1 MRRRREELMSE
12 ANQTMI
18 TMIENYRAAKQE
30 RKQAGTVTDGE
41 DTDSIVTRYLEAVGN
56 VFDSFFTLG
65 TSTGDDSDFGHEVW
79 LTRVRA
85 ACSQIDS
92 ERAKARLSQWRQ
104 SLAQVSGR
112 ESAKSVQKEIESIIN
127 DYDHVWPLVA
137 ELDRRLE
144 DQATD
149 NMMESFK
156 RAASSTPG
164 MKLRVTEEIGD
175 TVIRDET
182 VFGPD
187 EDRTDTKGVERTE
200 EGIMRLFGMDDS
212 QAVMDQS
219 HLWQAEA
226 INIVKNDRELSSTS
240 SMDDVLLRVKLAMST
255 TAMNDLEAGDLL
267 PDIPR
272 SMTGLKAGHA
282 AFLRAQVLM
291 AMRGGLE
298 EDGATYSR
306 YEQGDGSAAIM
317 LQAMATVGNMAQRA
331 KLLYLRADETK
342 ITAGDE
348 RFTST
353 VPRDSPIF
361 VVHDEPVNV
370 DGLPI
375 IAWLMQTDERGRI
388 LNTGLAVRVLSSAPD
403 PLEFTTHSCSFAHG
417 PNAHVLGEIRAAVES
432 STWYLPSQISLPGV
446 PGSKKWRRTLAK
458 QAESA
463 LQQGSAGQVW
473 LRTSA

>member
-1 MRRRREELMSE
+1 MSE

-30 RKQAGTVTDGE
+30 RKQAATVTDGE

-65 TSTGDDSDFGHEVW
+65 TSTDADSDFDHEVW

-112 ESAKSVQKEIESIIN
+112 ESAKSVQKEIESIIS

-164 MKLRVTEEIGD
+164 MKLRVTEEVGD

-187 EDRTDTKGVERTE
+187 EDQTDTKGVEHNE
-200 EGIMRLFGMDDS
+200 EGISHLFGMDES
-212 QAVMDQS
+212 RAVMDQT
-219 HLWQAEA
+219 HIWQAEA
-226 INIVKNDRELSSTS
+226 VNIVKNDRRLSRASN
-240 SMDDVLLRVKLAMST
+240 MDDVLLSVKLAMAST
-255 TAMNDLEAGDLL
+255 AVNDLEAGDLI
-267 PDIPR
+267 PDIPT
-272 SMTGLKAGHA
+272 SMAGLKAGHA

-306 YEQGDGSAAIM
+306 YERGDKSATQM
-317 LQAMATVGNMAQRA
+317 LQAIACVGNLVQRA
-331 KLLYLRADETK
+331 ELLYLPVDNMERTVGDDRA
-342 ITAGDE
+342 A
-348 RFTST
+348 ST
-353 VPRDSPIF
+353 VPRDVPIF
-361 VVHDEPVNV
+361 VVHDRPVLIE
-370 DGLPI
+370 GLPI
-375 IAWLMQTDERGRI
+375 IGWLMQTDERGRI
-388 LNTGLAVRVLSSAPD
+388 LDTGLAVRVLSSAPD
-403 PLEFTTHSCSFAHG
+403 PVEFTTHSCSFAHG
-417 PNAHVLGEIRAAVES
+417 PNAKVLGDARAAVES
-432 STWYLPSQISLPGV
+432 STWYLPTQISLPGV

-463 LQQGSAGQVW
+463 LEQGSAARVW
-473 LRTSA
+473 LRTSV